1 MREIKFR
8 AWEKRE
14 HFYEYDVQQATIANK
29 QQEDFNSYFPFKF
42 DGKIVDD
49 YILEQYTGL
58 KDKNGTD
65 IYEGDIVTGF
75 DIYLDH
81 GAISQVFIEN
91 GNTYLSGENLE
102 TGGDIVLSNF
112 ADQCEVIGN
121 IHENSELLGELR

>member
-8 AWEKRE
+8 AWDANYSCFEHVRGLKFEKKFWAVLGE
-14 HFYEYDVQQATIANK
+14 DEDEYCLDNPDTC
-29 QQEDFNSYFPFKF
+29 YT
-42 DGKIVDD
+42 
-49 YILEQYTGL
+49 LEQYTGL
-58 KDKNGTD
+58 KDKNDTD

-81 GAISQVFIEN
+81 EAISQVFIEN

-121 IHENSELLGELR
+121 IHENPELLGD